1 MVRSENRWLRN
12 PLPGLTAPMRLAGFG
27 VTVRFALLAVVWGA
41 SFLFIKVGLGG
52 LSPAQVALARV
63 ALGALALAFVLAV
76 RRRPLPRDPVLWGHL
91 AVVSVLLCVVPFLL
105 FSWAEQYIS
114 SGLASIFNATTPL
127 ITMLLAA
134 AALPEERFTPPK
146 VAGLLLGFLGVLTI
160 VGVWHGVDVS
170 HQLTAQLAC
179 LGATSCYGACF
190 VYMRRFVSPRG
201 TDPVVV
207 AFGQTAS
214 ATVLLGLLA
223 PAIATAPVH
232 LDLAVVASMVAL
244 GVFGTGLAYVWN
256 VRIIAAWGAANA
268 SAVTYLTPV
277 VGVLLGVLVLGEP
290 VSWNQPAGA
299 LLVVLGILAAHGR
312 LRVRRPAEPE
322 LVRR

>member
-1 MVRSENRWLRN
+1 MRW
-12 PLPGLTAPMRLAGFG
+12 AEFG

-52 LSPAQVALARV
+52 LSPGQVALARV
-63 ALGALALAFVLAV
+63 ALGALALAVILLV

-91 AVVSVLLCVVPFLL
+91 AAVSVLLCVVPFLL

-127 ITMLLAA
+127 VTMLLAA
-134 AALPEERFTPPK
+134 AALPEERFTPPR
-146 VAGLLLGFLGVLTI
+146 VLGLLLGFAGVLTI
-160 VGVWHGVDVS
+160 VGVWHGIDVS

-179 LGATSCYGACF
+179 LGATTCYGACF
-190 VYMRRFVSPRG
+190 VYLRRFVSPRG

-214 ATVLLGLLA
+214 ATVILGLLT
-223 PAIATAPVH
+223 PAIAATPVH
-232 LDLAVVASMVAL
+232 LTVPVVASMIAL
-244 GVFGTGLAYVWN
+244 GVFGTGIAYAWN
-256 VRIIAAWGAANA
+256 TRIIAAWGAANA

-299 LLVVLGILAAHGR
+299 LLVVLGILAAHGK
-312 LRVRRPAEPE
+312 LRRRRSTRAGAE
-322 LVRR
+322 LADAK

>member
-1 MVRSENRWLRN
+1 
-12 PLPGLTAPMRLAGFG
+12 MRRVEFG
-27 VTVRFALLAVVWGA
+27 VTVRFALLAIVWGA

-52 LSPAQVALARV
+52 LSPGQVALARV
-63 ALGALALAFVLAV
+63 ALGASALAVVLVV

-91 AVVSVLLCVVPFLL
+91 VAVSVLLCVVPFLL

-127 ITMLLAA
+127 VTMLLAA
-134 AALPEERFTPPK
+134 AALPEERFTPPR
-146 VAGLLLGFLGVLTI
+146 VLGLLLGFAGVLTI
-160 VGVWHGVDVS
+160 VGVWHGIDVS

-179 LGATSCYGACF
+179 LGATACYGACF
-190 VYMRRFVSPRG
+190 VYLRRFLSPRG

-214 ATVLLGLLA
+214 ATVILGLLT
-223 PAIATAPVH
+223 PVIAVTPVR
-232 LDLAVVASMVAL
+232 LSLPVVGSMVAL

-256 VRIIAAWGAANA
+256 TRIIAAWGAANA

-299 LLVVLGILAAHGR
+299 LLVVSGILAAHGKLS
-312 LRVRRPAEPE
+312 LRRSTRAEAE